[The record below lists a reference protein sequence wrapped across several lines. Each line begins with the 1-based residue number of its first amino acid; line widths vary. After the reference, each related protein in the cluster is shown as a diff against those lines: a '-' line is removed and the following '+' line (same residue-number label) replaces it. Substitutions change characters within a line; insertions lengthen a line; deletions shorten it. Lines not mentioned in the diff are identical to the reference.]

1 MWSHNQMSGNNTV
14 FLMVTRVFWEIQDG
28 AIVGLDKYFIEIM
41 FPQELTL
48 AGKVEAL
55 VMMFH
60 LRIP

>member
-41 FPQELTL
+41 FPQELAL
-48 AGKVEAL
+48 AGKV
-55 VMMFH
+55 
-60 LRIP
+60 